1 MFRLLLI
8 TAHPDDEA
16 SSFGGA
22 LQMYRDK
29 GVETHCICLTPG
41 QAASNRGGATS
52 DDELSEMRR
61 KEFAAACELLRISKY
76 EVLNFRDG
84 KLAQEN
90 FYEVVGE
97 LVRRVRQIRPHV
109 MFTFGGE
116 GAVTAHPDHTMAS
129 LFATAAFHWAGHTNR
144 YPEQLEKDGLKPHI
158 TQKLYYASY
167 TFHLE
172 GRQPVSLAP
181 RTAVLEVS
189 KYVEKKIAAFELHTS
204 QSPLFT
210 LFRENVAKR
219 EGKEFFHLVAA
230 RNIMEAKVE
239 TDLFEGVE
247 E

>member
-1 MFRLLLI
+1 MLRLLLI

-22 LQMYRDK
+22 LQLYRDR

-41 QAASNRGGATS
+41 QAASNRGGAKD
-52 DDELSEMRR
+52 DDELSDMRR
-61 KEFAAACELLRISKY
+61 KEFAKACELLRISKY
-76 EVLNFRDG
+76 EVLNYRDG

-90 FYEVVGE
+90 FYEVVGD
-97 LVRRVRQIRPHV
+97 LVKRIRTIKPHV
-109 MFTFGGE
+109 IFTFGGE

-129 LFATAAFHWAGHTNR
+129 LFATAAFHWAGHTKR
-144 YPEQLEKDGLKPHI
+144 YPEQLVDGLQPHI

-172 GRQPVSLAP
+172 GREPVSLAP

-189 KYVEKKIAAFELHTS
+189 TYVDKKIAAFELHTS
-204 QSPLFT
+204 QEPLFT

-219 EGKEFFHLVAA
+219 EGREFFHLVAA
-230 RNIMEAKVE
+230 RKIMEAKVE

>member
-1 MFRLLLI
+1 MLRLLLI

-22 LQMYRDK
+22 LQLYRDR

-41 QAASNRGGATS
+41 QAASNRGGAKD

-61 KEFAAACELLRISKY
+61 QEFAKACELLRISKY
-76 EVLNFRDG
+76 EVLNYRDG

-90 FYEVVGE
+90 FYEVVGD
-97 LVRRVRQIRPHV
+97 LVKRIRTIKPHV
-109 MFTFGGE
+109 IFTFGGE

-129 LFATAAFHWAGHTNR
+129 LFTTAAFHWAGHTKR
-144 YPEQLEKDGLKPHI
+144 YPEQLVDGLQPHI

-172 GRQPVSLAP
+172 GREPVSLAP

-189 KYVEKKIAAFELHTS
+189 KYVDKKIAAFELHTS
-204 QSPLFT
+204 QEPLFK

-219 EGKEFFHLVAA
+219 EGREFFHLVAA
-230 RNIMEAKVE
+230 RKIMEAKVE